1 MEKTA
6 VQTLIEN
13 IENQIELSAH
23 NKLGTN
29 RTSDYRIGLQCAL
42 GFCFDALEHEKQQI
56 KSAYRAATGCQNPT
70 SERIIALGNIFD
82 KQASD
87 YYNEK
92 YKPQ

>member
-1 MEKTA
+1 MAKTA
-6 VQTLIEN
+6 VSQFCEELEKLVTIETF
-13 IENQIELSAH
+13 QKYAELKA
-23 NKLGTN
+23 K
-29 RTSDYRIGLQCAL
+29 
-42 GFCFDALEHEKQQI
+42 ALETEKQQI

-70 SERIIALGNIFD
+70 SERMVALGTIFD